1 MVEPGPEMGSEEAVP
16 QATAA
21 GELPHRPSEP
31 DSEFE
36 VALPLFRGPF
46 RLLAELILDQKMNV
60 CDVPIAAITKLFLE
74 RGQEVMSRWS
84 LEEATWFV
92 AICAVL
98 LEVKVG
104 SLLPGA
110 HAGGEEEDLLGGTP
124 PDLLYARSLE
134 LAAFR
139 RVAAILAER
148 MAVASSMVPRM
159 GGPPP
164 ELAHLYPDVM
174 ERVTSQGLR
183 AVAAEVLAPPRPVD
197 LSHVTPIR
205 VSLADALQAV
215 ERRLAESPEARFRD
229 LLVGCTER
237 IEVVVRFLA
246 ILELHREGKVD
257 LTQAEVFGEIAVRL
271 REGNRRQTED
281 VGR

>member
-1 MVEPGPEMGSEEAVP
+1 ML
-16 QATAA
+16 A
-21 GELPHRPSEP
+21 G
-31 DSEFE
+31 
-36 VALPLFRGPF
+36 
-46 RLLAELILDQKMNV
+46 LILDQKMNV

-92 AICAVL
+92 AMCAVL
-98 LEVKVG
+98 LELKVD
-104 SLLPGA
+104 SLLPGPQA
-110 HAGGEEEDLLGGTP
+110 VGEEEDLLGGTP

-139 RVAAILAER
+139 RVAGILAER
-148 MAVASSMVPRM
+148 MAAASSMVARTA
-159 GGPPP
+159 GPPP
-164 ELAHLYPDVM
+164 EFAHLYPDVM
-174 ERVTSQGLR
+174 QAVTSQDLR
-183 AVAAEVLAPPRPVD
+183 AVAAEVLTPPRPLD

-229 LLVGCTER
+229 LLVDCKER

-246 ILELHREGKVD
+246 ILELHREGKVE
-257 LTQAEVFGEIAVRL
+257 LTQAEVFGDIAVRL
-271 REGNRRQTED
+271 RDAGQRQREGLA
-281 VGR
+281 G